1 MENNPAR
8 ILVVDDH
15 KTNRMKMSFAVQ
27 KEGHAVETAENG
39 RQALE
44 MLRTNSFDLILL
56 DIVMPVMDGYQVL
69 EQTKSDPQLRHIP
82 VLVISSM
89 QEMDDIV
96 KGIQMG
102 AEDYLPKTFDP
113 VFLKAR
119 VDACLE
125 KKRFRD
131 QEVEYLRQVD
141 RLTDAA
147 AALEND
153 AFNPESLDDVASR
166 TDALGQL
173 TRVFQQMAR
182 EFYLRERRLKEQVAE
197 LRIEVDK
204 VKQAKQVRQITGSDY
219 FQQLRGQANDLRN
232 ILERADD

>member
-1 MENNPAR
+1 METYPGR

-15 KTNRMKMSFAVQ
+15 KTNRMKMSFAVK

-39 RQALE
+39 LE
-44 MLRTNSFDLILL
+44 AMELLSTKPFDLVLL
-56 DIVMPVMDGYQVL
+56 DIVMPEMDGYEVL
-69 EQTKSDPQLRHIP
+69 ERMKGDRQLRDIP

-89 QEMDDIV
+89 QEMDSIV

-113 VFLKAR
+113 IFLKAR
-119 VDACLE
+119 VDTCLE

-131 QEVEYLRQVD
+131 REVEYLSQVD

-153 AFNPESLDDVASR
+153 TFDPDSLSDVAGR
-166 TDALGQL
+166 DDALGQL
-173 TRVFQQMAR
+173 TRLFQRMVR
-182 EFYLRERRLKEQVAE
+182 EFYVRERRLKQQVAE

-204 VKQAKQVRQITGSDY
+204 TKQAQQVKEITGSDY
-219 FQQLRGQANDLRN
+219 FKQLRGQANELREKMEN
-232 ILERADD
+232 VDD

>member
-1 MENNPAR
+1 METYPGR

-15 KTNRMKMSFAVQ
+15 KTNRMKMSFAVK

-39 RQALE
+39 LE
-44 MLRTNSFDLILL
+44 AMELLSTKPFDLVLL
-56 DIVMPVMDGYQVL
+56 DIVMPEMDGYEVL
-69 EQTKSDPQLRHIP
+69 ERMKGDRQLRDIP

-89 QEMDDIV
+89 QEMDSIV

-113 VFLKAR
+113 IFLKAR
-119 VDACLE
+119 VDTCLE

-131 QEVEYLRQVD
+131 REVEYLRQVD

-153 AFNPESLDDVASR
+153 TFDPDSLSDVAGR
-166 TDALGQL
+166 DDALGQL
-173 TRVFQQMAR
+173 TRLFQRMVR
-182 EFYLRERRLKEQVAE
+182 EFYVRERRLKQQVAE

-204 VKQAKQVRQITGSDY
+204 TKQAQQVKEITGSDY
-219 FQQLRGQANDLRN
+219 FKQLRGQANELREKMEN
-232 ILERADD
+232 VDD